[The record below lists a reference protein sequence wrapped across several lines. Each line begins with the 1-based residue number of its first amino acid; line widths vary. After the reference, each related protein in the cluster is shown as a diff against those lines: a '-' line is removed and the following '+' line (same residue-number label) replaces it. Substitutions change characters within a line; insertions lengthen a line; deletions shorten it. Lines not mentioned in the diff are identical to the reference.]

1 MAKAFYKVTEATLQ
15 GHLALFE
22 SVGVRQAADAT
33 VYFTTTDGGVTTIA
47 KSTPEGHYIAI
58 RGESGSDE

>member
-1 MAKAFYKVTEATLQ
+1 MAKEFYKVTEQTLR

-22 SVGVRQAADAT
+22 SVGTRQAADAT
-33 VYFTTTDGGVTTIA
+33 VYFTTTESGVTTIA
-47 KSTPEGHYIAI
+47 KSVPEGHYIAI

>member
-1 MAKAFYKVTEATLQ
+1 MAKEFYKVTEQTLR

-22 SVGVRQAADAT
+22 SVGTRQAADAT
-33 VYFTTTDGGVTTIA
+33 VYFTTTDGNTTTIA

-58 RGESGSDE
+58 RGESGTDE